1 MLAKSAKSAMT
12 LNSGSDDAKAP
23 RKLPW
28 RVSQFHRPEGTA
40 EFEAGSVNFSPA
52 WFMQAQTVRNT

>member
-1 MLAKSAKSAMT
+1 MT